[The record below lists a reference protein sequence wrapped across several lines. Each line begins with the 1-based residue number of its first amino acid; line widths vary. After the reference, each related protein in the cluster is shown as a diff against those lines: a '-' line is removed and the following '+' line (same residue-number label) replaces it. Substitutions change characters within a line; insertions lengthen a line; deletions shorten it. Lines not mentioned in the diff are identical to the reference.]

1 MADAETERAIDR
13 QRGAL
18 VRRRQGFQ
26 IENVLLQLLQQ
37 GLRFVVFKQ
46 IDLILEGAAITV
58 RVVVVVEQ
66 ADKVPALFAPG
77 GQQRIDAIFR
87 QGGQV
92 AFAVVQLAAQQLFVF
107 DNIRPVMLAG
117 VLYQHQDLAVLTQRR
132 QRFQGLLRQGADAED
147 DQAAG
152 QARRWRALLLLL
164 SECRDKIPMDSTA
177 AKPLF
182 AVIHV
187 RQQGAPQMRLPQLA
201 AGKLIKSVA
210 ILGLAQTVV
219 AVFPVRQPVRP
230 IDLIGI
236 EQIRQPLGQLMAFAT
251 VHIVG
256 EKMPQWAEMV
266 VIEKRWQ

>member
-37 GLRFVVFKQ
+37 GLRFLVFKQ
-46 IDLILEGAAITV
+46 IDLILEGAAITL

-132 QRFQGLLRQGADAED
+132 QRFQGLLGQGTDTED

-164 SECRDKIPMDSTA
+164 SECRDKIPMDGAA

-236 EQIRQPLGQLMAFAT
+236 EQIR
-251 VHIVG
+251 
-256 EKMPQWAEMV
+256 
-266 VIEKRWQ
+266 